1 MMDDWEFSVLGM
13 YNFNN
18 HYKNKLNKREYFEF
32 IKNNYDKLSGDILE
46 VGVFNG
52 GSLLSTA
59 LLLKELNSD
68 KKVYGFDSFSGFG
81 NSYHNNDELEQFGI
95 LFKENK
101 ITESHYSDIK
111 KNLELRNLVLS
122 SQINKENISN
132 SKDFSSVNLELLESK
147 IDYLGLDNIVLVK
160 GFYEETMNITKF
172 DDLKFMCCLMDC
184 DLYQSHK
191 LALKFLWPKLIKSGY
206 IYFDDYYSLKFPGSR
221 IAVNE
226 FFENKKQKPKS
237 HIKEDNDFERWFV
250 IK

>member
-1 MMDDWEFSVLGM
+1 MLFDWEFSVLEM

-18 HYKNKLNKREYFEF
+18 HYKNKLNKRHYFRF

-59 LLLKELNSD
+59 LLLNELNSD

-81 NSYHNNDELEQFGI
+81 NSFHKNDELEQFDI

-111 KNLELRNLVLS
+111 RNLELRKLVLN
-122 SQINKENISN
+122 SQITKENISN
-132 SKDFSSVNLELLESK
+132 SKDFSSVNLKLLESK

-160 GFYEETMNITKF
+160 GFYEETMNTTKF

-191 LALKFLWPKLIKSGY
+191 LALEFVWPKLIKNGY
-206 IYFDDYYSLKFPGSR
+206 IYLDDYYSLKFPGSR
-221 IAVNE
+221 IAVDE
-226 FFENKKQKPKS
+226 FFKNKKHKPKS
-237 HIKEDNDFERWFV
+237 HLRELGDFERWFV
-250 IK
+250 VK